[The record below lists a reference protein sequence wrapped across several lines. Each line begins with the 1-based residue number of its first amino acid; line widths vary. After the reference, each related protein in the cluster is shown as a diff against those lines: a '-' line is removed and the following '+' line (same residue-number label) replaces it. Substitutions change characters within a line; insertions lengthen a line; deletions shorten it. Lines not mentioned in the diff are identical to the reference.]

1 MLHPNKSSFQELTQ
15 PAIVAEGD
23 RKNVLVI
30 GGGFIGLSSA
40 IWLQKSGHT
49 VTLVD
54 KNPPVEGGEYDHAS
68 SFGNACT
75 MAYGA
80 CMPIATTGILKQVPA
95 MLLDREGPLSIFW
108 RDLPSLSPWLWSF
121 LVASTP
127 AEVSRIVS
135 VLGDLMRRAEYG
147 NAELF
152 KVSNTEHLIRRTGC
166 LHLYRTEKAYNNAKI
181 NFQMYE
187 REKVYMEFLSK
198 DEVKELEPNLAP
210 EYYKGVMYGDE
221 YSVDTPHNFA
231 IGLAKAFVDNGGKL
245 IKGMANSLSASE
257 KGINVNINGETATY
271 DNAVVAGGAW
281 SKQLA
286 KTFGDNIRL
295 DTERGYHVLFP
306 ENGGLLNTPTCY
318 PETGFYMTPLSEGI
332 RAAGTVELGGLGQP
346 MREVRTAAIE
356 KHVRKY
362 LPGVTKAG
370 REWLGFRPS
379 MPDSLPVISQSA
391 TDKRVVYAFGHG
403 HVGLTLAG
411 LTGYMVNNFISNLE
425 QPFDLTP
432 LRADR
437 Y

>member
-1 MLHPNKSSFQELTQ
+1 MLHPNQSSFQELTQ
-15 PAIVAEGD
+15 PQVVSEGNQ
-23 RKNVLVI
+23 KNVLVI

-40 IWLQKSGHT
+40 LWLQKSGHK

-54 KNPPVEGGEYDHAS
+54 RNPPVQGGEYDHAS

-80 CMPIATTGILKQVPA
+80 CMPIATTGILKQVPK

-121 LVASTP
+121 LLASTP
-127 AEVSRIVS
+127 SEVSRIVS
-135 VLGDLMRRAEYG
+135 VLGNLMRRAEAG

-152 KVSNTEHLIRRTGC
+152 KVSKTEHLIKRNGC
-166 LHLYRTEKAYNNAKI
+166 LHLYKTEKAFKDAQI

-187 REKVYMEFLSK
+187 REKVYMEVLSK
-198 DEVKELEPNLAP
+198 NEVKEREPNLAP
-210 EYYKGVMYGDE
+210 VYYKGIMYGDE
-221 YSVDTPHNFA
+221 YNLDTPHKFA
-231 IGLAKAFVDNGGKL
+231 IGLAQAFVDNGGNL
-245 IKGMANSLSASE
+245 IKGMAQSLSSTE
-257 KGINVNINGETATY
+257 KGINVNVNGETTNY
-271 DNAVVAGGAW
+271 DNVIVAGGAW
-281 SKQLA
+281 SKKLA
-286 KTFGDNIRL
+286 KTLGDNIRL

-306 ENGGLLNTPTCY
+306 ENGDLLTSPTCY
-318 PETGFYMTPLSEGI
+318 PDTGFYMTPLSEGI
-332 RAAGTVELGGLGQP
+332 RASGTVELGGLGQP
-346 MREVRTAAIE
+346 MREIRTKAIE

-362 LPGVTKAG
+362 LPGVTTAG
-370 REWLGFRPS
+370 RTWLGFRPS

-391 TDKRVVYAFGHG
+391 TDGRVVYAFGHG

-411 LTGYMVNNFISNLE
+411 LTGYMVNNFVSNLE